1 VSKALQAGGW
11 RYRAGVGA
19 RALAAIAGGYA
30 LAALATAVLALY
42 LPMARH
48 DAVTTATLLSFAIYA
63 GAAVWVFA
71 VRSAWRAWAGLALPA
86 ALLSAMLVLGR
97 GA

>member
-1 VSKALQAGGW
+1 MSKASAASGW

-19 RALAAIAGGYA
+19 RAVAAIAGGYA
-30 LAALATAVLALY
+30 LAALATAVLALF

-48 DAVTTATLLSFAIYA
+48 DAVTAATLLSFAIYA

-71 VRSAWRAWAGLALPA
+71 VRSAWRACAGLALPA
-86 ALLSAMLVLGR
+86 ALLAAMLALGR